1 MTQDDWLR
9 FYLRRRTAF
18 EWTAWITVLLG
29 SALANTITVHLD
41 VQRARLAVE
50 WWEVASWEFS
60 SALMWILL
68 VPWIVRA
75 MDAKPLRWGR
85 LRRHLPWHL
94 LFSLACSLVHVLGMV
109 ALRKLVYAAQG
120 FSYDFG
126 PWARELSY
134 EALKDV
140 RSYAFIVTVA
150 GAYRLLLWRWQ
161 GEASWLAEAP
171 SAAPAPRPLGVAN
184 APGDPADPS
193 LDAAQRGEY
202 HQQAPD
208 MAMACTSIT
217 APVEHHVPVSGDS
230 VVGTVATVEGGSHP
244 HLTVAPTSE
253 ALPAEGAPSEPSWL
267 STRPATPIDADA
279 DADAALSPPPVRSAV
294 KPPRPERLLVKK
306 LGKEFLL
313 PMAEIEWVQACGNYI
328 NLHRQHHDYPL
339 RSTLSAF
346 EQTLDPDEFVRV
358 HRSYLVRLR
367 LIEAIEPTEAG
378 DAHLRLRD
386 GSRLPCSRTYLDRL
400 RQQLT

>member
-18 EWTAWITVLLG
+18 EWTAWTAILLG
-29 SALANTITVHLD
+29 SALANTVTVYLD
-41 VQRARLAVE
+41 VQRARLPFE

-75 MDAKPLRWGR
+75 MDAKPLRWGQW
-85 LRRHLPWHL
+85 RRNLPWHL
-94 LFSLACSLVHVLGMV
+94 LFSLICSLVHVLGMV
-109 ALRKLVYAAQG
+109 ALRKLVYAVQG
-120 FSYDFG
+120 HTYDFG
-126 PWARELSY
+126 PWARELGY

-140 RSYAFIVTVA
+140 RSYAFVVVVA
-150 GAYRLLLWRWQ
+150 GAYRLMLWRWQ
-161 GEASWLAEAP
+161 GEASLLAEAP
-171 SAAPAPRPLGVAN
+171 STAPVPGPARLGTGSGDAVRASVDAHGRREDHDRTRGDASARAARP
-184 APGDPADPS
+184 APGDDCSPVHDDEVVRTVSSPGNGRS
-193 LDAAQRGEY
+193 
-202 HQQAPD
+202 PD
-208 MAMACTSIT
+208 
-217 APVEHHVPVSGDS
+217 SGDAPLS
-230 VVGTVATVEGGSHP
+230 IVLTAEDPTNGRSRNAGT
-244 HLTVAPTSE
+244 
-253 ALPAEGAPSEPSWL
+253 PSDP
-267 STRPATPIDADA
+267 ADA
-279 DADAALSPPPVRSAV
+279 DADAAPLPPHARAMD